1 MDPHATARC
10 GQRQVVQRQ
19 DAMTPENGHQPE
31 ASDTP
36 DTALYIASM
45 ADELARLAKSHNLEA
60 LAYILDMA
68 RLEADQISK
77 RWVGEQPPVAAGS
90 D

>member
-1 MDPHATARC
+1 M
-10 GQRQVVQRQ
+10 QRQ
-19 DAMTPENGHQPE
+19 DAITPENGHQP
-31 ASDTP
+31 DTP

-45 ADELARLAKSHNLEA
+45 ADELALLAKSHNLEA

-68 RLEADQISK
+68 RLEA
-77 RWVGEQPPVAAGS
+77 VGERPPVAAGS

>member
-1 MDPHATARC
+1 
-10 GQRQVVQRQ
+10 
-19 DAMTPENGHQPE
+19 MTPENGHQPE

-60 LAYILDMA
+60 LA
-68 RLEADQISK
+68 
-77 RWVGEQPPVAAGS
+77 
-90 D
+90 